1 MTCTKIWNN
10 MEAFAHNTPQ
20 KQNLLN
26 LTSVKKFISLLKSIH
41 VLLFFFLKHGHHTK
55 VCLHYP
61 HLFVLEF
68 DRHRVTCRVLA
79 LHHVRADLGRDYH
92 GILLTPERVLTE
104 HKVGHGWGEA
114 LSWENCQLKWNK
126 YDYNVCKNNISTKI
140 SNHFLIKETNSYCEV
155 IQFCIFNKSRKYPRW
170 LTFETYPDNHGSSHG
185 HGWISVL
192 DVLVC
197 CVAVSLQK
205 RSAQLGDLDVQLS
218 SNLQWFFLSQFT
230 KSNDFTTLHQYCTQ
244 VRRGWV
250 IQKIG
255 MYFLLP
261 CTQGVGGV

>member
-1 MTCTKIWNN
+1 M
-10 MEAFAHNTPQ
+10 
-20 KQNLLN
+20 
-26 LTSVKKFISLLKSIH
+26 
-41 VLLFFFLKHGHHTK
+41 
-55 VCLHYP
+55 
-61 HLFVLEF
+61 LEF

-79 LHHVRADLGRDYH
+79 LHHVGADLGRDYH

-140 SNHFLIKETNSYCEV
+140 SNHFLMKEKNSYCEV

-192 DVLVC
+192 DVLIC

-218 SNLQWFFLSQFT
+218 SNLQWFFFIPNYQKQWFHHASCFT
-230 KSNDFTTLHQYCTQ
+230 NTVHNWDGGGGG
-244 VRRGWV
+244 VGV
-250 IQKIG
+250 IKKIG